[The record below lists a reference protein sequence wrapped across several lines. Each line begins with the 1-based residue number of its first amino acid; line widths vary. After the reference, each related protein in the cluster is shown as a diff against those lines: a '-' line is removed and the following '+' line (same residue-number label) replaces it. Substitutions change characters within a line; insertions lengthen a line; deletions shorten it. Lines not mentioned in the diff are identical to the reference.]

1 MREGGSRPAS
11 GGRGPQSPANGGDS
25 PRPGGGVPPEGE
37 NVELLPAWEGSCH
50 GSGYREFA
58 AGNFLPNV
66 QLTALVSSD
75 L

>member
-1 MREGGSRPAS
+1 MLS
-11 GGRGPQSPANGGDS
+11 GGREWRPRGGGS
-25 PRPGGGVPPEGE
+25 GLNISIIHHHEEMTQACPGGGGG
-37 NVELLPAWEGSCH
+37 GSGH

>member
-1 MREGGSRPAS
+1 MTQAC
-11 GGRGPQSPANGGDS
+11 
-25 PRPGGGVPPEGE
+25 PGGGGG
-37 NVELLPAWEGSCH
+37 GSGH